1 MFILKASVLI
11 GAIILFY
18 TSACRITSYNV
29 CYTKLLR
36 LTRATASMASGRKR
50 TWGQYDPGNYEMV
63 IQYPHRSFIAPRV
76 KATVDHLLKH
86 FENDATLHIPLE
98 KLANFAYQE

>member
-1 MFILKASVLI
+1 
-11 GAIILFY
+11 
-18 TSACRITSYNV
+18 
-29 CYTKLLR
+29 
-36 LTRATASMASGRKR
+36 
-50 TWGQYDPGNYEMV
+50 MV